1 MSDHSSSSAK
11 FEQFGMLRK
20 AIVQKQM
27 GVLSFVSAS
36 GKRGIIQI
44 VTGDI
49 IDSKASIDDLS
60 ALLSEPVESC
70 TWRESTMKNT
80 EDYQEATH
88 AISQAVSDI
97 HWNTSALLAL
107 KLLFSKLPPVRIRMV
122 PIHRYGYKDGISYLL
137 LHHQSLRTE
146 NFTLLD
152 FLNETSES
160 KELERRIKVLVLG
173 YCLGLIT
180 AIPQQQQEITKNKN
194 SQVGIASR
202 ILRRIRGM

>member
-1 MSDHSSSSAK
+1 MSDHTPPSAK
-11 FEQFGMLRK
+11 FEQLGMLRK

-27 GVLSFVSAS
+27 GTLSFTSAS
-36 GKRGIIQI
+36 GRHG
-44 VTGDI
+44 VLHLSVGDI
-49 IDSKASIDDLS
+49 IGDQTCIEHLS
-60 ALLSEPVESC
+60 ALLSEPVTSC
-70 TWRESTMKNT
+70 SWRESTIENT
-80 EDYQEATH
+80 EHWMEATH
-88 AISQAVSDI
+88 AISQAISNI

-122 PIHRYGYKDGISYLL
+122 PIHRYGYKDGISYLM
-137 LHHQSLRTE
+137 LHHQSLKTD

-152 FLNETSES
+152 FLNDTSES

-180 AIPQQQQEITKNKN
+180 AIPQQHNEMTKNKN
-194 SQVGIASR
+194 SQVGIAAR